1 MDLADVV
8 GPLLDPGTLAIIFA
22 CTVYGMIVGAVPGL
36 TATMAVILLVPFTYF
51 LDPVPAIGAIVAT
64 TATAIFAGDIPGAL
78 LRIPGTPASAAY
90 VEDAHRI
97 ARAGRARYVLS
108 VSLLT
113 AAAGGIVGTLIL
125 IVAAPSLARFALNF
139 SSFEYFWLGCLG
151 LSCAVLASASDAPG
165 AVAKGFA
172 SLFLGL
178 FVSTVGIDV
187 AVGHPRFTLGNP
199 DLLGGISFIPAVIGI
214 FALGEVLR
222 AAARPPPPGDD
233 ALRMAPEP
241 SPLRDALRTIARHK
255 AGVARSSVLGTVIG
269 ALPGAGADIAAW
281 VCYALSRRLSRTPE
295 RYGQGHV
302 EGIVDGGSANNA
314 AVSGAW
320 TPAMVIGIPGD
331 TVTAIAIGVL
341 LLKGLTPGPRI
352 FATDADLIGAIFGT
366 FLIANLLMV
375 PVGLLVIR
383 FASLVLRADRRVLMP
398 LILVF
403 SLVGAYAVDTTT
415 TSIWIV
421 LGIGLAAFFLEGQG
435 VPVAP
440 AILAIVLGPLIEASF
455 MTSMI
460 KTQGELAGFFERPV
474 AAVLGALTLLIWG
487 WIAFRLV
494 RPAPYRSAEE
504 AHDPR

>member
-1 MDLADVV
+1 MERLALI
-8 GPLLDPGTLAIIFA
+8 GGLLLDPATLAIILG
-22 CTVYGMIVGAVPGL
+22 CTVYGMVVGAIPGL
-36 TATMAVILLVPFTYF
+36 TATMAVVLLVPFTWF
-51 LDPVPAIGAIVAT
+51 LDPVPAVAAIVAT

-97 ARAGRARYVLS
+97 ARSGRARYVLS
-108 VSLLT
+108 VSLVT
-113 AAAGGIVGTLIL
+113 AATGGVIGTLIL
-125 IVAAPSLARFALNF
+125 IAAAPSLARFALNF

-165 AVAKGFA
+165 AVPKGFA

-178 FVSTVGIDV
+178 FVATVGIDV
-187 AVGHPRFTLGNP
+187 AVGHPRFTFGST
-199 DLLGGISFIPAVIGI
+199 DLLGGVSFIPAVIGI

-222 AAARPPPPGDD
+222 AAAHPGG
-233 ALRMAPEP
+233 AGHAITPEP
-241 SPLRDALRTIARHK
+241 ERAPLRDAVRTVWAQK
-255 AGVARSSVLGTVIG
+255 GGVARSSVLGTVIG

-281 VCYALSRRLSRTPE
+281 VCYAISRRLSRTPE
-295 RYGQGHV
+295 RFGRGHV

-352 FATDADLIGAIFGT
+352 FETDADLVAAIFGA

-383 FASLVLRADRRVLMP
+383 SASLVLRADRRVLMP

-403 SLVGAYAVDTTT
+403 SLVGAYAVDATV
-415 TSIWIV
+415 TSVWVV
-421 LGIGLAAFFLEGQG
+421 LVIGLVAFVLEENG

-440 AILAIVLGPLIEASF
+440 AILAIVLGPLIEQSF
-455 MTSMI
+455 MTSML
-460 KTQGELAGFFERPV
+460 KTQGDLLGFFERPV
-474 AAVLGALTLLIWG
+474 ARVLGGLTLLVWG
-487 WIAFRLV
+487 WIAYRTV
-494 RPAPYRSAEE
+494 RPGRPA
-504 AHDPR
+504 

>member
-1 MDLADVV
+1 MERLALIGGV
-8 GPLLDPGTLAIIFA
+8 LLDPATLAIILG
-22 CTVYGMIVGAVPGL
+22 CTIYGMVVGAVPGL
-36 TATMAVILLVPFTYF
+36 TATMAVVLLVPFTWF
-51 LDPVPAIGAIVAT
+51 LDPVPAVAAIVAT

-90 VEDAHRI
+90 VEDSHRI

-113 AAAGGIVGTLIL
+113 AAVGGVIGTLIL
-125 IVAAPSLARFALNF
+125 IAAAPSLARFALNF

-165 AVAKGFA
+165 AVPKGFA

-178 FVSTVGIDV
+178 FVATIGIDV
-187 AVGHPRFTLGNP
+187 AVGHPRFTFGST
-199 DLLGGISFIPAVIGI
+199 DLLGGVSFIPAVIGI

-222 AAARPPPPGDD
+222 AAAHPTDPR
-233 ALRMAPEP
+233 AAIVPEP
-241 SPLRDALRTIARHK
+241 ERAPLREAARTVWGQK
-255 AGVARSSVLGTVIG
+255 GGVARSSVIGTVIG

-281 VCYALSRRLSRTPE
+281 VCYAVSRRLSRTPE
-295 RYGQGHV
+295 RFGRGHV

-352 FATDADLIGAIFGT
+352 FETDADLVAAIFGA

-403 SLVGAYAVDTTT
+403 SLVGAYAVDATV
-415 TSIWIV
+415 TSVWVV
-421 LGIGLAAFFLEGQG
+421 LVIGLVAFALEERG

-440 AILAIVLGPLIEASF
+440 AILAIVLGPLIEQSF
-455 MTSMI
+455 MTSML
-460 KTQGELAGFFERPV
+460 KTQGDLTGFFERPV
-474 AAVLGALTLLIWG
+474 AAVLGGLTLLVWG
-487 WIAFRLV
+487 WIAWRTV
-494 RPAPYRSAEE
+494 RPGVPA
-504 AHDPR
+504 

>member
-1 MDLADVV
+1 MERLIQAST
-8 GPLLDPGTLAIIFA
+8 LLFEPTTLAIILG
-22 CTVYGMIVGAVPGL
+22 CTVYGMVVGAVPGL
-36 TATMAVILLVPFTYF
+36 TATMAVVLLVPFTWF
-51 LDPVPAIGAIVAT
+51 LDPVPAVAAIVAT

-90 VEDAHRI
+90 VEDAHRL

-108 VSLLT
+108 VSLVT
-113 AAAGGIVGTLIL
+113 AAIGGVVGTVILIL
-125 IVAAPSLARFALNF
+125 AAPSLARFALNF

-165 AVAKGFA
+165 AVPKGFA

-178 FVSTVGIDV
+178 FVATVGIDV

-199 DLLGGISFIPAVIGI
+199 DLLGGVSFIPAVIGI

-222 AAARPPPPGDD
+222 AAARSGRTAEAPVTP
-233 ALRMAPEP
+233 APEAAP
-241 SPLRDALRTIARHK
+241 MREACRTVWTHRAS
-255 AGVARSSVLGTVIG
+255 VARSSVLGTVIG

-281 VCYALSRRLSRTPE
+281 VCTALARRFSKTPE
-295 RYGQGHV
+295 RFGRGHV
-302 EGIVDGGSANNA
+302 EGVVAGGSANNA

-352 FATDADLIGAIFGT
+352 FTTDADLVAAIFGA

-375 PVGLLVIR
+375 PVGLVVIR
-383 FASLVLRADRRVLMP
+383 LASLVLRADRRVLMP

-403 SLVGAYAVDTTT
+403 SLVGAYAVDATA
-415 TSIWIV
+415 TSVWIV
-421 LGIGLAAFFLEGQG
+421 LAIGLVAFALEEHG

-440 AILAIVLGPLIEASF
+440 AILAIVLGPLIEQSF

-460 KTQGELAGFFERPV
+460 KTQGDLLGFFERPV
-474 AAVLGALTLLIWG
+474 ARVLGGLTILVWG
-487 WIAFRLV
+487 WIAWRTI
-494 RPAPYRSAEE
+494 RPAAALPQGER
-504 AHDPR
+504 P

>member
-1 MDLADVV
+1 MERLALI
-8 GPLLDPGTLAIIFA
+8 GGLLLDPATLAIILG
-22 CTVYGMIVGAVPGL
+22 CTIYGMVVGAVPGL
-36 TATMAVILLVPFTYF
+36 TATMAVVLLVPFTWF
-51 LDPVPAIGAIVAT
+51 LDPVPAVAAIVAT

-90 VEDAHRI
+90 VEDSHRI

-113 AAAGGIVGTLIL
+113 AAVGGVIGTLIL
-125 IVAAPSLARFALNF
+125 IAAAPSLARFALNF

-165 AVAKGFA
+165 AVPKGFA

-178 FVSTVGIDV
+178 FVATIGIDV
-187 AVGHPRFTLGNP
+187 AVGHPRFTFGST
-199 DLLGGISFIPAVIGI
+199 DLLGGVSFIPAVIGI

-222 AAARPPPPGDD
+222 AAAHPTDPR
-233 ALRMAPEP
+233 AAIVPERE
-241 SPLRDALRTIARHK
+241 SAPLREAARTVWGQK
-255 AGVARSSVLGTVIG
+255 GGVARSSVIGTVIG

-281 VCYALSRRLSRTPE
+281 VCYAVSRRLSRTPE
-295 RYGQGHV
+295 RFGRGHV

-352 FATDADLIGAIFGT
+352 FETDADLVAAIFGA

-403 SLVGAYAVDTTT
+403 SLVGAYAVDATV
-415 TSIWIV
+415 TSVWVV
-421 LGIGLAAFFLEGQG
+421 LVIGLVAFALEERG

-440 AILAIVLGPLIEASF
+440 AILAIVLGPLIEQSF
-455 MTSMI
+455 MTSML
-460 KTQGELAGFFERPV
+460 KTQGDLTGFFERPV
-474 AAVLGALTLLIWG
+474 AAVLGGLTLLVWG
-487 WIAFRLV
+487 WIAWRTV
-494 RPAPYRSAEE
+494 RPGVPA
-504 AHDPR
+504 